1 MNKGYDIKALE
12 DNAEIMIYEPIG
24 QGLFGGLSAKQF
36 VQDLKKLDG
45 VKNITVRLNSP
56 GGEVFEGA
64 AIYNALV
71 NHPAHIEVAIDGMAL
86 SMASVIAMAGD
97 KVTMA
102 ENAMMMVHEPTIS
115 TSGTATALRK
125 SAEILDKT
133 TQSILNAY
141 AKKTKKEH
149 EELNALMVVETW
161 MSATE
166 ALDLGFIDAVTDP
179 IETAALF
186 DLNAFGY
193 KQIPAALVQ
202 PTENVSIEAA
212 IDQERVRVKAILEMG
227 RVLNQPQ
234 LAKSFISQE
243 ISVDEARKQMF
254 DQFASQQDSETITSF
269 VAPLSTSAN
278 PLVDDAKE
286 RGSNQ

>member
-1 MNKGYDIKALE
+1 MKKGYDIKAQE

-71 NHPAHIEVAIDGMAL
+71 NHPANIEVAIDGMAL

-102 ENAMMMVHEPTIS
+102 ENAMMMVHEPTVS
-115 TSGTATALRK
+115 TSGNASALRK

-161 MSATE
+161 MSAAE
-166 ALDLGFIDAVTDP
+166 ALDFGFIDAISEP
-179 IETAALF
+179 IEMAALF
-186 DLNAFGY
+186 DLKAYGY
-193 KQIPAALVQ
+193 KQIPVAFVQ
-202 PTENVSIEAA
+202 PTENVSVEAA
-212 IDQERVRVKAILEMG
+212 IDQERVRVKAIIEIG
-227 RVLNQPQ
+227 KVLNQPQ
-234 LAKSFISQE
+234 MAKSFMSQD

-254 DQFASQQDSETITSF
+254 DQFANQQDSETITSF

-278 PLVDDAKE
+278 PLIDDAKE
-286 RGSNQ
+286 RSSNQ

>member
-1 MNKGYDIKALE
+1 MNAGYDIKAQE

-24 QGLFGGLSAKQF
+24 QGLCGGLSAKQF
-36 VQDLKKLDG
+36 VQDLKALDG
-45 VKNITVRLNSP
+45 VKSITVRLNSP

-64 AIYNALV
+64 AIYNALA
-71 NHPAHIEVAIDGMAL
+71 NHPANIEVAIDGMAL

-97 KVTMA
+97 KITMA

-115 TSGTATALRK
+115 TSGTASALRK

-161 MSATE
+161 MSAAE
-166 ALDLGFIDAVTDP
+166 ALELGFVDAVSEP

-186 DLNAFGY
+186 DLKAFGY
-193 KQIPAALVQ
+193 KQIPAALAQ
-202 PTENVSIEAA
+202 PTDNVSVEAA

-227 RVLNQPQ
+227 RVLSQPQ
-234 LAKSFISQE
+234 MAKSFISQD

-254 DQFASQQDSETITSF
+254 DQFANQQDSETITSF

-278 PLVDDAKE
+278 PLTDDAKE